1 MLLYPQPPIAMISK
15 CVIYTALEYRPNPN
29 RVTAHVSSRAIE
41 VGLKNLGCFLGF

>member
-15 CVIYTALEYRPNPN
+15 CVIYTALEYRPN

-41 VGLKNLGCFLGF
+41 VGLKT